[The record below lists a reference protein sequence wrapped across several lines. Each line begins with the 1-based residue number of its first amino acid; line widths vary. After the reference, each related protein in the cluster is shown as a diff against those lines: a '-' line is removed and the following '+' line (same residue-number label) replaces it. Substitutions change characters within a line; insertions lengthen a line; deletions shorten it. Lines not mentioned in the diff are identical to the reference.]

1 MKNKYK
7 VLKSLISMVLCVVII
22 MAGVFDCTTTASAGE
37 VTSKVSLETSKKN
50 QTDTK
55 ESNKENIASKLDE
68 EENDIAVTKGTNAQE
83 NEVTASAQTAAAD
96 KKESTIAAA
105 TETAAGKEANQTVVD
120 YTAKETVSENVS
132 QNTSSN
138 QSTVNSETK
147 GSVIKEA
154 ITEESMTKEPTTK
167 EIEQNSDLTVTQNG
181 LETNIISEPTDKNTV
196 ETNSGEIITESQGI
210 QSENKEAV
218 TLIAK
223 DRQNENFTSITEV
236 LKKIDEYSQLE
247 NKEIESE
254 NDTTNNNSVVNTYT
268 IRFNVPEYELTAD
281 DVEAI
286 ETTRKVTIVYDGLY
300 KEENGNG
307 YYTTLD
313 LNILDDEGIF
323 FANNTAIQNIK
334 LIYDKEN
341 ENNTDSDS
349 IANENNGSVKS
360 DSVNNGNVES
370 GSVKSDGVN
379 NGNVESDSVKSDGVK
394 DDSAE
399 RDSVK
404 SNSVVDNDNTATEK
418 YLVITANGYKLTIG
432 ENVETPANTEI
443 YSGFVGLKE
452 KNEIPLGT
460 QSELVINSGTYE
472 SVIAGGSKEQKT
484 SKIVIQD
491 GTINNIYGS
500 GSANLEMT
508 TILVRGGVYCK

>member
-105 TETAAGKEANQTVVD
+105 TETAAGKEANQTIID

-147 GSVIKEA
+147 ETVIKEA
-154 ITEESMTKEPTTK
+154 ITEEPTTK
-167 EIEQNSDLTVTQNG
+167 EIKQNSDLTVTQNG
-181 LETNIISEPTDKNTV
+181 LESSSETNIIAEPTDKNTV
-196 ETNSGEIITESQGI
+196 ETSSGEIITESQGI

-247 NKEIESE
+247 NEEIESE
-254 NDTTNNNSVVNTYT
+254 NDNTNTTNNNSVVNTYT

-360 DSVNNGNVES
+360 N
-370 GSVKSDGVN
+370 
-379 NGNVESDSVKSDGVK
+379 
-394 DDSAE
+394 SA
-399 RDSVK
+399 
-404 SNSVVDNDNTATEK
+404 VDNDNTATEK
-418 YLVITANGYKLTIG
+418 YLVIAANGYKLTIG
-432 ENVETPANTEI
+432 ENVETPANTKI

-472 SVIAGGSKEQKT
+472 SVIAGGSKEQKN
-484 SKIVIQD
+484 SKIIIQD

>member
-105 TETAAGKEANQTVVD
+105 TETAAGKEANQTIID

-196 ETNSGEIITESQGI
+196 ETNSGEIITESQGT

-247 NKEIESE
+247 NEEIESE
-254 NDTTNNNSVVNTYT
+254 NDNTNTTNNNSVVNTYT

-286 ETTRKVTIVYDGLY
+286 ETTRKAAIVYDGLY

-334 LIYDKEN
+334 LIYDRYDKEN

-379 NGNVESDSVKSDGVK
+379 NGSVESDSVKSN
-394 DDSAE
+394 SA
-399 RDSVK
+399 
-404 SNSVVDNDNTATEK
+404 VDNDNTATEK
-418 YLVITANGYKLTIG
+418 YLVIAANGYKLTIG
-432 ENVETPANTEI
+432 ENVETPANTKI

>member
-105 TETAAGKEANQTVVD
+105 TETAADREANQTVID

-147 GSVIKEA
+147 ESVIKEA
-154 ITEESMTKEPTTK
+154 ITEEPTTK
-167 EIEQNSDLTVTQNG
+167 EIKQNSDLTVTQNG
-181 LETNIISEPTDKNTV
+181 LESSSETNIIAEPTDKNTV
-196 ETNSGEIITESQGI
+196 ETNSGEIITESQGT

-254 NDTTNNNSVVNTYT
+254 NDTTTTNSVVNTYT

-286 ETTRKVTIVYDGLY
+286 EITRKATIVYDGLY

-307 YYTTLD
+307 YYTALD

-334 LIYDKEN
+334 LIYDRYDKEN

-370 GSVKSDGVN
+370 GSVKSNGVN
-379 NGNVESDSVKSDGVK
+379 NGSVESDSVKSN
-394 DDSAE
+394 SA
-399 RDSVK
+399 
-404 SNSVVDNDNTATEK
+404 VDNDNTATEK
-418 YLVITANGYKLTIG
+418 YLVIAANGYKLTIG
-432 ENVETPANTEI
+432 ENVETPANTKI

-484 SKIVIQD
+484 SKIIIQG